1 LIANSK
7 RGIVRQ
13 QFSADL
19 GKKVVMLRFISRRLV
34 FIALIAV
41 LIIFFAYLGMSMVP
55 NSEAYEPNYNLL
67 EHGMSAWRE
76 TRAFLAGRNPL
87 SAPDL
92 LLGAYVNS
100 MGLVLVALVTAAA
113 LGLCI
118 GAVTALTKRRWLIMP
133 LLALTIVG
141 ISVPSFFAG
150 LLLRLGELKYLDIFG
165 QRLVRMAGFG
175 WDFQHMLMPVLVLA
189 AWPLAYLTRASFI
202 SLSRAMEEDYI
213 RTAYAKGLTVPRT
226 VSDHAFRNVAIPVLT
241 ALGVSIRFSL
251 SALPI
256 VEFFF
261 VWPGM
266 GVRLLQ
272 AISQRQ
278 ATVVVALALALGLT
292 ILFVNLGLDILYRMV
307 DPRMRDA

>member
-1 LIANSK
+1 
-7 RGIVRQ
+7 
-13 QFSADL
+13 
-19 GKKVVMLRFISRRLV
+19 MLSFISRRLV

-41 LIIFFAYLGMSMVP
+41 LIIFFAYLGMSMVS
-55 NSEAYEPNYNLL
+55 NSEAYEPDYDLL
-67 EHGMSAWRE
+67 EHGMRAWRE

-87 SAPDL
+87 PAPDL

-100 MGLVLVALVTAAA
+100 VGLLLVALVTAAA
-113 LGLCI
+113 LGLSI
-118 GAVTALTKRRWLIMP
+118 GVVAALTKRRWLIMP

-150 LLLRLGELKYLDIFG
+150 LLLRLGELKFLDIFG
-165 QRLVRMAGFG
+165 HRLVSMAGFG
-175 WDFQHMLMPVLVLA
+175 WDFEHMLMPVLVLA
-189 AWPLAYLTRASFI
+189 AVPLAYLTRVSFI
-202 SLSRAMEEDYI
+202 SLNRAMEEDYI
-213 RTAYAKGLTVPRT
+213 RTAYAKGLTTRKT
-226 VSDHAFRNVAIPVLT
+226 VSDHAFRNVAILLLT

-251 SALPI
+251 SVLPI

-272 AISQRQ
+272 AINQRQ
-278 ATVVVALALALGLT
+278 ATTVAALAVALGLT
-292 ILFVNLGLDILYRMV
+292 LLFVNLSLDILYCIV

>member
-1 LIANSK
+1 MLIY
-7 RGIVRQ
+7 
-13 QFSADL
+13 
-19 GKKVVMLRFISRRLV
+19 ISRRLV

-41 LIIFFAYLGMSMVP
+41 LIIFFAYFGMSMVP
-55 NSEAYEPNYNLL
+55 NSETLQPDYNLL

-87 SAPDL
+87 PDRDL
-92 LLGAYVNS
+92 LQEAYVNS
-100 MGLVLVALVTAAA
+100 MGLVVVALVAAVV

-118 GAVTALTKRRWLIMP
+118 GVVTALTKRKWLITP

-150 LLLRLGELKYLDIFG
+150 LLLRLGELKYLATFG
-165 QRLVRMAGFG
+165 QPLVKMAGFG
-175 WDFQHMLMPVLVLA
+175 WDLEHMLMPVLVLA
-189 AWPLAYLTRASFI
+189 ARPLAYLTRASFI

-213 RTAYAKGLTVPRT
+213 RTAFAKGLSLHST
-226 VSDHAFRNVAIPVLT
+226 VSDHAFRNIAIPVLT
-241 ALGVSIRFSL
+241 ALGVSLRFSL
-251 SALPI
+251 SVLPI

-272 AISQRQ
+272 AINQRQ
-278 ATVVVALALALGLT
+278 ATAVAALALALGLT
-292 ILFVNLGLDILYRMV
+292 ILFVNLSLDILYRIF

>member
-1 LIANSK
+1 
-7 RGIVRQ
+7 
-13 QFSADL
+13 
-19 GKKVVMLRFISRRLV
+19 MLSFISRRLV
-34 FIALIAV
+34 FIALIAL

-55 NSEAYEPNYNLL
+55 NSESYQPNYNLL
-67 EHGMSAWRE
+67 EHGMRAWQQ
-76 TRAFLAGRNPL
+76 TRAFLAGRTPL
-87 SAPDL
+87 PAPDL
-92 LLGAYVNS
+92 LLEAYVNS
-100 MGLVLVALVTAAA
+100 MGLLLVALVTAAA

-118 GAVTALTKRRWLIMP
+118 GVVTALTKRRWLIVP
-133 LLALTIVG
+133 LLALTVVG

-150 LLLRLGELKYLDIFG
+150 LLLRLGELKFLDVFSR
-165 QRLVRMAGFG
+165 RLVSMAGFG
-175 WDFQHMLMPVLVLA
+175 WDLEHMLMPVLVLA
-189 AWPLAYLTRASFI
+189 ARPLAYLTRASFI

-213 RTAYAKGLTVPRT
+213 RTAYAKGLTQGRT
-226 VSDHAFRNVAIPVLT
+226 VGNHAFPNVAIPVLT

-272 AISQRQ
+272 AINQRQ
-278 ATVVVALALALGLT
+278 ATTVVALALALGLT

>member
-1 LIANSK
+1 
-7 RGIVRQ
+7 
-13 QFSADL
+13 
-19 GKKVVMLRFISRRLV
+19 MLSFVSRRLV
-34 FIALIAV
+34 FITIIAV
-41 LIIFFAYLGMSMVP
+41 LIIFFAYLGMGMVP

-67 EHGMSAWRE
+67 QHGVRAWRE

-87 SAPDL
+87 PSRDL
-92 LLGAYVNS
+92 LLEAYVNS
-100 MGLVLVALVTAAA
+100 MGLVLVALAIAAV

-118 GAVTALTKRRWLIMP
+118 GIVTALTKRRWLILP

-150 LLLRLGELKYLDIFG
+150 LLLRLGELKFLDIFG
-165 QRLVRMAGFG
+165 RRLVSMAGFG
-175 WDFQHMLMPVLVLA
+175 WDFEHMLMPVLVLA

-202 SLSRAMEEDYI
+202 SLSRVMEEDYI
-213 RTAYAKGLTVPRT
+213 RTAYAKGLTIPWT
-226 VSDHAFRNVAIPVLT
+226 VSGHALRNVAIPVLT

-251 SALPI
+251 SVLPI

-272 AISQRQ
+272 AINQRQ

-292 ILFVNLGLDILYRMV
+292 ILLVNLSLDVLYRIV
-307 DPRMRDA
+307 DPRTRDG

>member
-1 LIANSK
+1 
-7 RGIVRQ
+7 
-13 QFSADL
+13 
-19 GKKVVMLRFISRRLV
+19 MLSLISRRLV
-34 FIALIAV
+34 FIALVAV

-55 NSEAYEPNYNLL
+55 NSEAYEPDYDLL
-67 EHGMSAWRE
+67 EHGMRAWRE

-87 SAPDL
+87 PAPDL

-113 LGLCI
+113 LGLSI
-118 GAVTALTKRRWLIMP
+118 GVVAALTKRRWLIMP

-150 LLLRLGELKYLDIFG
+150 LLLRLGELKFLDISG
-165 QRLVRMAGFG
+165 HRLVSMAGFG
-175 WDFQHMLMPVLVLA
+175 WDFEHMLMPVLVLA
-189 AWPLAYLTRASFI
+189 AVPLAYLTRASFI

-213 RTAYAKGLTVPRT
+213 RTAYAKGLTTRRT
-226 VSDHAFRNVAIPVLT
+226 VSDHAFRNIAILLLT
-241 ALGVSIRFSL
+241 SLGVSMRFSL
-251 SALPI
+251 GILPI

-272 AISQRQ
+272 AINQRH
-278 ATVVVALALALGLT
+278 ATTVVALALALGLT
-292 ILFVNLGLDILYRMV
+292 ILFVNLSLDILYRIV

>member
-1 LIANSK
+1 
-7 RGIVRQ
+7 
-13 QFSADL
+13 
-19 GKKVVMLRFISRRLV
+19 MLSFISRRLV

-41 LIIFFAYLGMSMVP
+41 LIIFFAYLGMSMVS
-55 NSEAYEPNYNLL
+55 NSEAYEPDYNLL

-87 SAPDL
+87 PAPDL

-100 MGLVLVALVTAAA
+100 VGLLLVALVTAAA
-113 LGLCI
+113 LGLSI
-118 GAVTALTKRRWLIMP
+118 GVVAALTKRRWLIMP

-150 LLLRLGELKYLDIFG
+150 LLLRLGELKFLEIFG
-165 QRLVRMAGFG
+165 HRLVSMAGFG
-175 WDFQHMLMPVLVLA
+175 WDFEHMLMPVLVLA
-189 AWPLAYLTRASFI
+189 AVPLAYLTRVSFI
-202 SLSRAMEEDYI
+202 SLNRAMEEDYI
-213 RTAYAKGLTVPRT
+213 RTAYAKGLTTRKT
-226 VSDHAFRNVAIPVLT
+226 VSDHAFRNVAILLLT

-251 SALPI
+251 SVLPI
-256 VEFFF
+256 VEFLF

-272 AISQRQ
+272 AINQRQ
-278 ATVVVALALALGLT
+278 ATTVVALALALGLT
-292 ILFVNLGLDILYRMV
+292 ILFVNLSLDILYRIV